1 MTCSRSKTQQVT
13 LGWDQNKRLLCS
25 TTHGFHG
32 SPPSACHEAEASSYL
47 HVLAWPGLAQQ
58 KARALGAG
66 MATPAVPL
74 AISDKPLTQWDLNTA
89 ARCADC
95 SSSLT

>member
-1 MTCSRSKTQQVT
+1 MLKVKDSAGNVG
-13 LGWDQNKRLLCS
+13 LGPEQEAALLDHPWLS
-25 TTHGFHG
+25 WLPT
-32 SPPSACHEAEASSYL
+32 SARHEAEASSYL
-47 HVLAWPGLAQQ
+47 HVLAWPGFTQQ